1 MHIERAQIDIL
12 NNATY
17 NPRKN
22 LQPTDAEYVK
32 LKNSIEHFGYVE
44 PVIVNKRNM
53 TVVGGHQRI
62 KVLKDLGYTEIDVV
76 YVDLS
81 DTDEKALNIALN
93 KISGDWDAEKLEDL
107 LRDISLDTTF
117 DVELTGFGLDE
128 IETIFSGA
136 LKDNKTNIE
145 KEEEDRKT
153 KESLQEAYD
162 RVAHYSLKEQYGMP
176 PFSVLNMSILNTR
189 DGDWDKNNKFW
200 KDKIND
206 NAEARKNAFCLN
218 RSFDKLD
225 YANFKNNAVSIL
237 DPTLCELINKWFLP
251 KEQGNKVFDTFAGDT
266 AMGFVTGAL
275 NNYYTGIELR
285 QEQVDWNI
293 TQFNN
298 NGLSNYCKYICDDGR
313 NVLNYI
319 DENSMDLYFSCPP
332 YYDLEVYSDKEN
344 DASNQETYEDFY
356 KILDDAFT
364 KSIKCLKDNR
374 FAVVVAGDVRNK
386 KTGGYYDFL
395 GDIKKTFIRE
405 GCLFYNELILVNKIG
420 SGIITAGA
428 GMRNRKIKKI
438 HQNVLVFYKGDTS
451 KIKDVFFDIKQT
463 NIDKLT
469 EKYDIVDED
478 IDLEG
483 DTNGSKDE

>member
-1 MHIERAQIDIL
+1 MQIERAQIDAL
-12 NNATY
+12 NNAKY
-17 NPRKN
+17 NPRKD
-22 LQPTDAEYVK
+22 LKPTDAEYVK
-32 LKNSIEHFGYVE
+32 LKNSVEHFGYVE

-53 TVVGGHQRI
+53 TVVGGHQRL
-62 KVLKDLGYTEIDVV
+62 KVLKDLGYKEIEVV
-76 YVDLS
+76 YVDLN

-107 LRDISLDTTF
+107 LREISLDTEF
-117 DVELTGFGLDE
+117 NVELTGFDLDE
-128 IETIFSGA
+128 IETMFSGS
-136 LKDNKTNIE
+136 NKE
-145 KEEEDRKT
+145 LEEADKQNNKT
-153 KESLQEAYD
+153 KESLKEAYD
-162 RVAHYSLKEQYGMP
+162 SVEHYTLKEMYGMP

-189 DGDWDKNNKFW
+189 DGDWDKNNTFW

-206 NAEARKNAFCLN
+206 GAEARANAFCMN
-218 RSFDKLD
+218 RGFDKLA
-225 YANFKNNAVSIL
+225 YASFKSNVVSIL

-251 KEQGNKVFDTFAGDT
+251 EKQGNRVFDTFAGDT

-285 QEQVDWNI
+285 QEQVDWNVE
-293 TQFNN
+293 QFKN
-298 NGLSNYCKYICDDGR
+298 NGLSQYSKYICDDGR
-313 NVLNYI
+313 NVLNHI
-319 DENSMDLYFSCPP
+319 EENSMDLYFSCPP

-344 DASNQETYEDFY
+344 DASNQATYEEFY
-356 KILDDAFT
+356 AILDDAFT

-395 GDIKKTFIRE
+395 GDIKRTFIRE
-405 GCLFYNELILVNKIG
+405 GCIFYNELILVNKIG
-420 SGIITAGA
+420 SASITTSG

-451 KIKDVFFDIKQT
+451 KIKDIFFDIKQDS
-463 NIDKLT
+463 IDKIKA
-469 EKYDIVDED
+469 KYDIVDED

-483 DTNGSKDE
+483 DTDDSKDE